1 MSCII
6 LICYLYPLYC
16 VSQKQLCLLLFNN
29 DFKSLAIRFSKLK
42 TSIYLHE
49 PLSNMYKYSTMSQ
62 KIEKISFRIIGMYCI
77 TCKPIVQKQLKDEKA
92 VQRIDINY
100 MTDSV
105 IIEFDS
111 SLITREQIRN
121 RLEKSGYKFVRTA
134 AS

>member
-1 MSCII
+1 
-6 LICYLYPLYC
+6 
-16 VSQKQLCLLLFNN
+16 
-29 DFKSLAIRFSKLK
+29 
-42 TSIYLHE
+42 
-49 PLSNMYKYSTMSQ
+49 MSQ

-77 TCKPIVQKQLKDEKA
+77 TCKPIVEKQLKDEKA
-92 VQRIDINY
+92 VQRIDVNY

-111 SLITREQIRN
+111 SLITREQIKN